1 MISKLEY
8 EEFEK
13 HYAWVLIKA
22 PDYRLGQAFLNYFPK
37 ISKMMLSRE
46 KGMQDEFQLFN
57 ERDPKKAQEIINQFL
72 FDH

>member
-8 EEFEK
+8 GEFKK
-13 HYAWVLIKA
+13 HYVWVLLQA

-57 ERDPKKAQEIINQFL
+57 ERDPKKAQEIINQVL

>member
-37 ISKMMLSRE
+37 VSKLMLSRE
-46 KGMQDEFQLFN
+46 KGVQDEFRFFN
-57 ERDPKKAQEIINQFL
+57 ETDPKKSTSKR
-72 FDH
+72 D